1 LPILEKKSEKKFL
14 TLIIPTVPLYSNQ
27 FESHIPMIHNNNFIF
42 NPCFKIIDHLNDNI
56 KNNDLIIRF
65 IPRNFGLNEYEVFE
79 KKYPKI
85 KKDLQKISYE
95 NILSNTKIFL
105 SPYLGTG
112 FLETL
117 SMNIPTIIINSKYN
131 ENIINN
137 HVKEV
142 FEDLKK
148 VKIFFDN
155 EIDLTNHINSIWEN
169 PRNWWENKNL
179 QNARISFCERFAFK
193 NDNKLNDLI
202 NIIIE

>member
-1 LPILEKKSEKKFL
+1 
-14 TLIIPTVPLYSNQ
+14 
-27 FESHIPMIHNNNFIF
+27 MIHNNNFIF
-42 NPCFKIIDHLNDNI
+42 NPCFKIIDHLNDII

-193 NDNKLNDLI
+193 NDNKLNDLK